1 MKKTVL
7 SMFLSLILICS
18 CSTQCVFAT
27 ATNIDDEKQLVKSE
41 SEKSIIKI
49 IHNIE
54 KNERNQLDIKVTDRV
69 QTFLNEKQEGSKYTL
84 LYAVETEYNYKG
96 EPIEEVS
103 GEGFEVQ
110 VVIDLEKNQLIDIYE
125 KEDAFDKEFR
135 DDNISKATEIVELNK
150 LPIIKT
156 ITDKAE
162 KFKEEVLEQK
172 KP

>member
-54 KNERNQLDIKVTDRV
+54 KTK
-69 QTFLNEKQEGSKYTL
+69 
-84 LYAVETEYNYKG
+84 ET
-96 EPIEEVS
+96 S
-103 GEGFEVQ
+103 
-110 VVIDLEKNQLIDIYE
+110 LIL
-125 KEDAFDKEFR
+125 K
-135 DDNISKATEIVELNK
+135 
-150 LPIIKT
+150 
-156 ITDKAE
+156 
-162 KFKEEVLEQK
+162 
-172 KP
+172 